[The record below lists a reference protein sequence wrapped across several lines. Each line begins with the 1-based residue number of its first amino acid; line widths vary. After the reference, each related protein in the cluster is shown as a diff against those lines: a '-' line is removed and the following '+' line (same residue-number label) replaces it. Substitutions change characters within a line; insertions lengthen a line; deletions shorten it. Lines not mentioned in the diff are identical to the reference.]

1 MYGTPSSATPASKMS
16 TMCALST
23 ALAACASRWK
33 RFTASLFLDSSALTS
48 LIATRLPMAV
58 LTAS

>member
-1 MYGTPSSATPASKMS
+1 MTMKGTPSSVVPASKMS

-33 RFTASLFLDSSALTS
+33 RYSGV
-48 LIATRLPMAV
+48 RLP
-58 LTAS
+58 